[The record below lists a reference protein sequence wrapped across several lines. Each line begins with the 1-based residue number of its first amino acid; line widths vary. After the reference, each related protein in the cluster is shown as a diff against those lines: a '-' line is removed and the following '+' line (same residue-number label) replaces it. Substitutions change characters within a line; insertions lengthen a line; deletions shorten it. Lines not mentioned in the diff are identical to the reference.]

1 MKSKRV
7 RFPLRAF
14 TLVELLVVIAII
26 GILVALLLPAV
37 QAAREAA
44 RRMQCSNNLKQ
55 IVLAMHNYHDV
66 YKYFPISTCWGDYWD
81 WRRSYS
87 DKIGLLP
94 FVERQPEYTSSKL
107 FAPPTIGYGTNGY
120 DGVYHTTWWGG
131 NPATLSGKIPSF
143 NCPSNPYELNQGRGQ
158 HTYSINNG
166 TSHAVHRGQNGT
178 DSCAERANGVA
189 GFQWEVGPN
198 HANAPAVNFSKI
210 VDGSSN
216 TVAYSEFVV
225 QDIIN
230 TTVQPMQ
237 NYDKRRIKSQ
247 FYQWAAGTD
256 TATTRDN
263 CRAQTANSGRYD
275 LRGSSFSWSFPQV
288 GGAYNH
294 TMLPN
299 ERSCWSFC
307 GDDWVGSNMMTASS
321 EHPGGVMCG
330 IADGSVNFVTETV
343 DTNVWWAVG
352 TRSGGEKEQLP
363 Q

>member
-1 MKSKRV
+1 MKKSRV

-55 IVLAMHNYHDV
+55 IVLSMHNYHDV
-66 YKYFPISTCWGDYWD
+66 YKSFPISTCWGSNWD

-94 FVERQPEYTSSKL
+94 FIERQPEYQGSRL
-107 FAPPTIGYGTNGY
+107 FAPPAIGYGTQGY
-120 DGVYHTTWWGG
+120 DGVYHASWWGG

-143 NCPSNPYELNQGRGQ
+143 NCPSNPNELFNGRGQ
-158 HTYSINNG
+158 HTYAINNG
-166 TSHAVHRGQNGT
+166 TSHSVHRGNNGN
-178 DSCAERANGVA
+178 DNCANRANGVA
-189 GFQWEVGPN
+189 AFMWENPASG
-198 HANAPAVNFSKI
+198 AGAPAVNMAKLN
-210 VDGSSN
+210 DGTSQ

-225 QDIIN
+225 QDSNN
-230 TTVQPMQ
+230 TTVQPAQ
-237 NYDKRRIKSQ
+237 NYDRRKIRSQ
-247 FYQWAAGTD
+247 FYQWAGGTD
-256 TATTRDN
+256 TATTRDS

-275 LRGSSFSWSFPQV
+275 LRGSSFSWSFPQT

-307 GDDWVGSNMMTASS
+307 GDDWVGTNMFSASS
-321 EHPGGVMCG
+321 EHPGGVQCG
-330 IADGSVNFVTETV
+330 LADGSVTFVTETI
-343 DTNVWWAVG
+343 DTNVWWAIG
-352 TRSGGEKEQLP
+352 TRAGGEREQL